1 MSKDDA
7 AGVLD
12 TANVAAFPGSAFT
25 PELIE
30 EVNRKHALVLIGSKA
45 VVMKENGR
53 HAPVGERIQ
62 ILSVDALNQWYRNRL
77 YRQGEKWKTLGD
89 LWMGDRN
96 RRQFHGME
104 FAPSPDMSAGRE
116 GYYNLWQGFEV
127 KPDPSGDCSMFIEHI
142 EQQVCNGDVDR
153 LNWVMSWFASIFQRP
168 HERIGTSLVLRG
180 SMGSGK
186 SLPGE
191 IIGSLI
197 APHYFLVDEPRYLT
211 GQFNAHMATCLLLQA
226 DEAMWAGDKV
236 AEGRLKGLVTS
247 SHQMIEYKGIDPI
260 QVRNHVRLMM
270 TSNEDWVVPTGPKE
284 RRFGVFDV
292 SDRHEQDRKY
302 FGALVASMEAPG
314 GREALLWELLNWKL
328 DDAVL
333 RTIPQ
338 TEALLDQKL
347 KSAGSVEQWWYQCLD
362 HGEVKAGSGWPV
374 WLATRSMHKQYRVYC
389 DQYNISRP
397 VEERSFMKTLKRMCP
412 GFVKR
417 RLGKAEFH
425 DVPEDIDGHRVPS
438 ATPANRPWGYEF
450 PVLADARAWFDQA
463 YGQPVDWNNDE

>member
-1 MSKDDA
+1 MTKDEA
-7 AGVLD
+7 ADMLEG
-12 TANVAAFPGSAFT
+12 ANVAAFPGSRFT
-25 PELIE
+25 PELID
-30 EVNRKHALVLIGSKA
+30 EVNEKHALVLIGSKA

-62 ILSVDALNQWYRNRL
+62 ILSVDAFNHWYRNRL
-77 YRQGEKWKTLGD
+77 YQVQDKWKTLGE
-89 LWMGDRN
+89 LWMGN
-96 RRQFHGME
+96 WQRRQYHGME

-127 KPDPSGDCSMFIEHI
+127 EPDPSGDCSMFFEHI
-142 EQQVCNGDVDR
+142 EQQVCHGDTDKF
-153 LNWVMSWFASIFQRP
+153 NWVMSWFASIFQRP
-168 HERIGTSLVLRG
+168 QERIGTSLVLRG

-186 SLPGE
+186 TLPGE

-226 DEAMWAGDKV
+226 DEAVWAGDKV

-247 SHQMIEYKGIDPI
+247 EHQMIEHKGIDPI

-270 TSNEDWVVPTGPKE
+270 TSNEHWVVPAGPKE

-292 SDRHEQDRKY
+292 SDAHEQDRVY
-302 FGALVASMEAPG
+302 FGKLMASINAPG

-328 DDAVL
+328 DEAVL
-333 RTIPQ
+333 RSIPA

-347 KSAGSVEQWWYQCLD
+347 KSADSVEQWWYQCLD
-362 HGEVKAGSGWPV
+362 HGEIKRGNDWPR
-374 WLATRSMHKQYRVYC
+374 WLATQSMHKQYRIYC
-389 DQYNISRP
+389 EQYNIRRP
-397 VEERSFMKTLKRMCP
+397 TEERSFMKALKRLCP

-417 RLGKAEFH
+417 RLGTSEPQPV
-425 DVPEDIDGHRVPS
+425 DDDIDGHGVPD
-438 ATPANRPWGYEF
+438 ATPTTRTWGYEF
-450 PVLADARAWFDQA
+450 PTLQDARAWFDQA
-463 YGQPVDWNNDE
+463 YGQPVDWNSDD